1 MLEKYFNSFA
11 KKAVV
16 LAFLPLLLSASNLGE
31 LINLSQNNEAYLIK
45 QMQSKQANLDKEQAF
60 RTYLPSLS
68 LNSAYVANNKDRF
81 IIDPQ
86 ESLFAKFSLNFLLFD
101 GGAREAHLRALESKE
116 KISLLDK
123 EQSKNY
129 LALNAITLYFNTLSL
144 EKILRANEQKVL
156 LLKSTFERLQK
167 FHQAGLSPKD
177 ELESIKAKYHLSL
190 LELSQ
195 NKLKM
200 ANIQK
205 EIKILTHTDFKPQG
219 YAFLE
224 NPQQE
229 KSQNYEVMMAKEQI
243 NLAKQS
249 VSFAK
254 AEYFPKFYI
263 QNNFSFY
270 KNNYNPKIP
279 AAYIP
284 LANEFLEKYSQNN
297 QIILTMQWKIFDFNA
312 RAKEVEK
319 ERLNVQI
326 ANANARF
333 SERKNKEELNY
344 LDKNLQVLQEQINAL
359 NLSLN
364 AANLAFESVD
374 KKYQA
379 GLLSYVEYL
388 QALEVKFKAQSDLEL
403 AKNEFEITKAN
414 YYFNAGINLISK
426 VKE

>member
-1 MLEKYFNSFA
+1 MFEKYLKSAMF
-11 KKAVV
+11 
-16 LAFLPLLLSASNLGE
+16 LALYPLAMLASNLHE
-31 LINLSQNNEAYLIK
+31 FIALSQNNESYLIK
-45 QMQSKQANLDKEQAF
+45 QMQSEQANLDKEQAF
-60 RTYLPSLS
+60 RNYLPSLS

-86 ESLFAKFSLNFLLFD
+86 ESLFAKVSLNFLLFD
-101 GGAREAHLRALESKE
+101 GGAREANLRALESKE
-116 KISLLDK
+116 KLSLLDK

-144 EKILRANEQKVL
+144 EKILLANQQKVAF
-156 LLKSTFERLQK
+156 LKSTFERLQK
-167 FHQAGLSPKD
+167 FYDAGLSPKD

-195 NKLKM
+195 NELKL

-205 EIKILTHTDFKPQG
+205 EIKILSNTDFKVQG
-219 YAFLE
+219 NAFLE

-229 KSQNYEVMMAKEQI
+229 KSQNYEVMIAKEQI
-243 NLAKQS
+243 NLAKES
-249 VSFAK
+249 VNLAK

-263 QNNFSFY
+263 QDNFNFY
-270 KNNYNPKIP
+270 KNNYNLKVP
-279 AAYIP
+279 AP
-284 LANEFLEKYSQNN
+284 FVNLADQFLEKYSQGN
-297 QIILTMQWKIFDFNA
+297 QFILGMEWKIFDFNA

-344 LDKNLQVLQEQINAL
+344 LDKSLKVLQEQILAL

-379 GLLSYVEYL
+379 GLVSYVEYL
-388 QALEVKFKAQSDLEL
+388 QALEAKFKAQSDLEL

-414 YYFNAGINLISK
+414 YYFNAGIDLNSK

>member
-1 MLEKYFNSFA
+1 MRFINIILFLSL
-11 KKAVV
+11 V
-16 LAFLPLLLSASNLGE
+16 LFGSNLKE
-31 LINLSQNNEAYLIK
+31 LINLSQNNESYFIK
-45 QMQSKQANLDKEQAF
+45 QMQSEQANLNRQQAF
-60 RTYLPSLS
+60 RNYLPTLS

-86 ESLFAKFSLNFLLFD
+86 ESLFAKVSLNFLLFD
-101 GGAREAHLRALESKE
+101 GGAREANLRALESKE
-116 KISLLDK
+116 KLSLLDK

-129 LALNAITLYFNTLSL
+129 LTLNAITLYFNTLSL
-144 EKILRANEQKVL
+144 EKILLANQQKVAF
-156 LLKSTFERLQK
+156 LKSTFERLQK
-167 FHQAGLSPKD
+167 FYNAGLSPKD

-195 NKLKM
+195 NELKL

-205 EIKILTHTDFKPQG
+205 EIKILSHTDFKPKG
-219 YAFLE
+219 DALLE

-229 KSQNYEVMMAKEQI
+229 KSQNYEVMIAKEQI
-243 NLAKQS
+243 NLAKES
-249 VSFAK
+249 VNLAK
-254 AEYFPKFYI
+254 AKYFPKFYI
-263 QNNFSFY
+263 QDNFSFY
-270 KNNYNPKIP
+270 KNNFNPKVP
-279 AAYIP
+279 ASFVN
-284 LANEFLEKYSQNN
+284 LADNFLEKYSQGN
-297 QIILTMQWKIFDFNA
+297 QFILGMEWKIFDFNA
-312 RAKEVEK
+312 RTKEIEK

-344 LDKNLQVLQEQINAL
+344 LDKSLKVLQEQILAL

-374 KKYQA
+374 KKYRA
-379 GLLSYVEYL
+379 GLVSYVEYL
-388 QALEVKFKAQSDLEL
+388 QALEAKFKAQSDLEL

-414 YYFNAGINLISK
+414 YYFNAGIDLNSK

>member
-1 MLEKYFNSFA
+1 MRFINIIL
-11 KKAVV
+11 
-16 LAFLPLLLSASNLGE
+16 FLPLVLFGSNLKE
-31 LINLSQNNEAYLIK
+31 LINLSQNNESYFIK
-45 QMQSKQANLDKEQAF
+45 QMQSEQANLNRQQAF
-60 RTYLPSLS
+60 RNYLPTLS

-81 IIDPQ
+81 ITDPQ
-86 ESLFAKFSLNFLLFD
+86 ESLFAKVSLNFLLFD
-101 GGAREAHLRALESKE
+101 GGAREANLRALESKE
-116 KISLLDK
+116 KLSLLDK

-129 LALNAITLYFNTLSL
+129 LTLNAITLYFNTLSL
-144 EKILRANEQKVL
+144 EKILLANQQKVAF
-156 LLKSTFERLQK
+156 LKSTFERLQK
-167 FHQAGLSPKD
+167 FYNAGLSPKD

-195 NKLKM
+195 NELKL

-205 EIKILTHTDFKPQG
+205 EIKILSHTDFKPKG
-219 YAFLE
+219 DALLK

-229 KSQNYEVMMAKEQI
+229 KSRNYEVMITKEQI
-243 NLAKQS
+243 NLAKES
-249 VSFAK
+249 VNLAK
-254 AEYFPKFYI
+254 AKYFPKFYI
-263 QNNFSFY
+263 QDNFSFY
-270 KNNYNPKIP
+270 KNIFNPKIP
-279 AAYIP
+279 TPFAN
-284 LANEFLEKYSQNN
+284 LADNFLEKYSQGN
-297 QIILTMQWKIFDFNA
+297 QFILGMEWKIFDFNA
-312 RAKEVEK
+312 RTKEVEK

-344 LDKNLQVLQEQINAL
+344 LNKSLKVLQEQILAL

-379 GLLSYVEYL
+379 GLVSYVEYL
-388 QALEVKFKAQSDLEL
+388 QALEAKFKAQSDLEL

-414 YYFNAGINLISK
+414 YYFNAGIDLNSK

>member
-1 MLEKYFNSFA
+1 MFEKYLKSAMF
-11 KKAVV
+11 
-16 LAFLPLLLSASNLGE
+16 LALYPLAMLASNLHE
-31 LINLSQNNEAYLIK
+31 FIALSQNNESYLIK
-45 QMQSKQANLDKEQAF
+45 QMQSEQANLDKEQAF
-60 RTYLPSLS
+60 RNYLPSLS

-86 ESLFAKFSLNFLLFD
+86 ESLFAKVSLNFLLFD
-101 GGAREAHLRALESKE
+101 GGAREANLRALESKE
-116 KISLLDK
+116 KLSLLDK

-144 EKILRANEQKVL
+144 EKILLANQQKVAF
-156 LLKSTFERLQK
+156 LKSTFERLQK
-167 FHQAGLSPKD
+167 FYDAGLSPKD

-195 NKLKM
+195 NELKL

-205 EIKILTHTDFKPQG
+205 EIKILSDTDFKVQG
-219 YAFLE
+219 NAFLE

-229 KSQNYEVMMAKEQI
+229 KSQNYEVMIAKEQI
-243 NLAKQS
+243 NLAKES
-249 VSFAK
+249 VNLAK

-263 QNNFSFY
+263 QDNFNFY
-270 KNNYNPKIP
+270 KNNYNPKAP
-279 AAYIP
+279 AP
-284 LANEFLEKYSQNN
+284 FVNLADQFLEKYSQGN
-297 QIILTMQWKIFDFNA
+297 QFILGMEWKIFDFNA

-333 SERKNKEELNY
+333 SERKNKEEINY
-344 LDKNLQVLQEQINAL
+344 LDKSLKVLQEQILAL

-379 GLLSYVEYL
+379 GLVSYVEYL
-388 QALEVKFKAQSDLEL
+388 QALEAKFKAQSDLEL

-414 YYFNAGINLISK
+414 YYFNAGIDLNSK

>member
-1 MLEKYFNSFA
+1 MLEKYLKSAIF
-11 KKAVV
+11 
-16 LAFLPLLLSASNLGE
+16 LALYPLAMLASNLHE
-31 LINLSQNNEAYLIK
+31 FIALSQNNESYLIK
-45 QMQSKQANLDKEQAF
+45 QMQSEQANLDKEQAF
-60 RTYLPSLS
+60 RNYLPSLS

-86 ESLFAKFSLNFLLFD
+86 ESLFAKVSLNFLLFD
-101 GGAREAHLRALESKE
+101 GGAREANLRALESKE
-116 KISLLDK
+116 KLSLLDK

-144 EKILRANEQKVL
+144 KKILLANQQKVAF
-156 LLKSTFERLQK
+156 LKSTFERLQK
-167 FHQAGLSPKD
+167 FYDAGLSPKD

-195 NKLKM
+195 NELKL

-205 EIKILTHTDFKPQG
+205 EIKILSDTDFKVQG
-219 YAFLE
+219 NAFLE

-229 KSQNYEVMMAKEQI
+229 KSQNYEVMIAKEQI
-243 NLAKQS
+243 NLAKES
-249 VSFAK
+249 VNLAK

-263 QNNFSFY
+263 QDNFNFH
-270 KNNYNPKIP
+270 KNNYNPKVP
-279 AAYIP
+279 AP
-284 LANEFLEKYSQNN
+284 FVNLADQFLEKYSQGN
-297 QIILTMQWKIFDFNA
+297 QFILGMEWKIFDFNA

-344 LDKNLQVLQEQINAL
+344 LDKSLKVLQEQILAL

-379 GLLSYVEYL
+379 GLVSYVEYL
-388 QALEVKFKAQSDLEL
+388 QALEAKFKAQSDLEL

-414 YYFNAGINLISK
+414 YYFNAGIDLNSK

>member
-1 MLEKYFNSFA
+1 MFEKYLKSAIF
-11 KKAVV
+11 
-16 LAFLPLLLSASNLGE
+16 LALYPLAMLASNLHE
-31 LINLSQNNEAYLIK
+31 FIALSQNNESYLIK
-45 QMQSKQANLDKEQAF
+45 QMQSEQANLDKEQAF
-60 RTYLPSLS
+60 RNYLPSLS

-86 ESLFAKFSLNFLLFD
+86 ESLFAKVSLNFLLFD
-101 GGAREAHLRALESKE
+101 GGAREANLRALESRE
-116 KISLLDK
+116 KLSLLDK
-123 EQSKNY
+123 EQNKNY

-144 EKILRANEQKVL
+144 EKILLANQQKVSF
-156 LLKSTFERLQK
+156 LKSTFERLQK
-167 FHQAGLSPKD
+167 FYDAGLSPKD

-195 NKLKM
+195 NELKL

-205 EIKILTHTDFKPQG
+205 EIKILSDMDFKVQG
-219 YAFLE
+219 NAFLE

-229 KSQNYEVMMAKEQI
+229 KSQNYEVMIAKEQI
-243 NLAKQS
+243 NLAKES
-249 VSFAK
+249 VNLAK

-263 QNNFSFY
+263 QDNFNFY
-270 KNNYNPKIP
+270 KNNYNPKVP
-279 AAYIP
+279 ALFAN
-284 LANEFLEKYSQNN
+284 LADQFLEKYSQGN
-297 QIILTMQWKIFDFNA
+297 QFILGMEWKIFDFNA

-344 LDKNLQVLQEQINAL
+344 LDKSLKVLQEQILAL

-379 GLLSYVEYL
+379 GLVSYVEYL

-414 YYFNAGINLISK
+414 YYFNAGIDLNSK

>member
-1 MLEKYFNSFA
+1 MFEKYLKSAIF
-11 KKAVV
+11 
-16 LAFLPLLLSASNLGE
+16 LALYPLAMLASNLHE
-31 LINLSQNNEAYLIK
+31 FIVLSQNNESYLIK
-45 QMQSKQANLDKEQAF
+45 QMQSEQANLDKEQAF
-60 RTYLPSLS
+60 RNYLPSLS

-86 ESLFAKFSLNFLLFD
+86 ESLFAKVSLNFLLFD
-101 GGAREAHLRALESKE
+101 GGAREANLRALENRE
-116 KISLLDK
+116 KLSLLDK
-123 EQSKNY
+123 EQNKNY

-144 EKILRANEQKVL
+144 EKILLANQQKVAF
-156 LLKSTFERLQK
+156 LKSTFERLQK
-167 FHQAGLSPKD
+167 FYDAGLNPKD

-195 NKLKM
+195 NELKL

-205 EIKILTHTDFKPQG
+205 EIKILSDTDFKVQG
-219 YAFLE
+219 NAFLE

-229 KSQNYEVMMAKEQI
+229 KNQNYEVMIAKEQI
-243 NLAKQS
+243 NLAKER
-249 VSFAK
+249 VNLAK

-263 QNNFSFY
+263 QDNFNFY
-270 KNNYNPKIP
+270 KNNYNPKVP
-279 AAYIP
+279 AHFVN
-284 LANEFLEKYSQNN
+284 LADQFLEKYSQGN
-297 QIILTMQWKIFDFNA
+297 QFILGMEWKIFDFNA

-326 ANANARF
+326 ANANTRF

-344 LDKNLQVLQEQINAL
+344 LDKSLKVLQEQISAL

-379 GLLSYVEYL
+379 GLVSYVEYL
-388 QALEVKFKAQSDLEL
+388 QALEAKFKAQSDLEL

-414 YYFNAGINLISK
+414 YYFNAGIDLNSK

>member
-1 MLEKYFNSFA
+1 MRFINIILFLSL
-11 KKAVV
+11 V
-16 LAFLPLLLSASNLGE
+16 LFGSNLKE
-31 LINLSQNNEAYLIK
+31 LINLSQNNESYFIK
-45 QMQSKQANLDKEQAF
+45 QMQSEQANLNRQQAF
-60 RTYLPSLS
+60 RNYLPTLS

-81 IIDPQ
+81 ITDPQ
-86 ESLFAKFSLNFLLFD
+86 ESLFAKVSLNFLLFD
-101 GGAREAHLRALESKE
+101 GGAREANLRALESKE
-116 KISLLDK
+116 KLSLLDK

-129 LALNAITLYFNTLSL
+129 LTLNAITLYFNTLSL
-144 EKILRANEQKVL
+144 EKILLANQQKVAF
-156 LLKSTFERLQK
+156 LKSTFERLQK
-167 FHQAGLSPKD
+167 FYNAGLSPKD

-195 NKLKM
+195 NELKL

-205 EIKILTHTDFKPQG
+205 EIKILSHTDFKPKG
-219 YAFLE
+219 DALLE

-229 KSQNYEVMMAKEQI
+229 KSRNYEVMITKEQI
-243 NLAKQS
+243 NLAKES
-249 VSFAK
+249 VNLAK
-254 AEYFPKFYI
+254 AKYFPKFYI
-263 QNNFSFY
+263 QDNFSFY
-270 KNNYNPKIP
+270 KNIFNPKIP
-279 AAYIP
+279 TPFAN
-284 LANEFLEKYSQNN
+284 LADNFLEKYSQGN
-297 QIILTMQWKIFDFNA
+297 QFILGMEWKIFDFNA
-312 RAKEVEK
+312 RTKEVEK

-344 LDKNLQVLQEQINAL
+344 LNKSLKVLQEQILAL

-379 GLLSYVEYL
+379 GLVSYVEYL
-388 QALEVKFKAQSDLEL
+388 QALEAKFKAQSDLEL

-414 YYFNAGINLISK
+414 YYFNAGIDLNSK

>member
-1 MLEKYFNSFA
+1 MFKKYLKSAIFLALYPLAML
-11 KKAVV
+11 
-16 LAFLPLLLSASNLGE
+16 ASNLHE
-31 LINLSQNNEAYLIK
+31 FITLSQNNESYLIK
-45 QMQSKQANLDKEQAF
+45 KMQSEQANLDKEQAF
-60 RTYLPSLS
+60 RNYLPSLS
-68 LNSAYVANNKDRF
+68 LSSAYVANNKDRF

-86 ESLFAKFSLNFLLFD
+86 ESLFAKVSLNFLLFD
-101 GGAREAHLRALESKE
+101 GGAREANLRALESRE
-116 KISLLDK
+116 KLSFLDK
-123 EQSKNY
+123 EQNKNY

-144 EKILRANEQKVL
+144 EKILLANQQKVSF
-156 LLKSTFERLQK
+156 LKSTFERLQK
-167 FHQAGLSPKD
+167 FYDAGLSSKD

-195 NKLKM
+195 NELKL

-205 EIKILTHTDFKPQG
+205 EIKILSDTDFKVQG
-219 YAFLE
+219 NAFLE

-229 KSQNYEVMMAKEQI
+229 KSQNYEVMIAKEQI
-243 NLAKQS
+243 NLAKES
-249 VSFAK
+249 VNLAK

-263 QNNFSFY
+263 QDNFNFY
-270 KNNYNPKIP
+270 KNNYNLKVP
-279 AAYIP
+279 APFAN
-284 LANEFLEKYSQNN
+284 LADQFLEKYSQGN
-297 QIILTMQWKIFDFNA
+297 QFILGMEWKIFDFNA

-344 LDKNLQVLQEQINAL
+344 LDKSLKVLQEQILAL

-379 GLLSYVEYL
+379 GLVSYVEYL
-388 QALEVKFKAQSDLEL
+388 QALEAKFKAQSDLEL

-414 YYFNAGINLISK
+414 YYFNAGIDLNSK

>member
-1 MLEKYFNSFA
+1 MFLALYPLAML
-11 KKAVV
+11 
-16 LAFLPLLLSASNLGE
+16 ASNLHE
-31 LINLSQNNEAYLIK
+31 FIALSQNNESYLIK
-45 QMQSKQANLDKEQAF
+45 QMQSEQANLDKEQAF
-60 RTYLPSLS
+60 RNYLPSLS

-86 ESLFAKFSLNFLLFD
+86 ESLFAKVSLNFLLFD
-101 GGAREAHLRALESKE
+101 GGAREANLRALESRE
-116 KISLLDK
+116 KLSLLDK
-123 EQSKNY
+123 EQNKNY

-144 EKILRANEQKVL
+144 EKILLANQQKVSF
-156 LLKSTFERLQK
+156 LKSTFERLQK
-167 FHQAGLSPKD
+167 FYDAGLSPKD

-195 NKLKM
+195 NELKL

-205 EIKILTHTDFKPQG
+205 EIKILSDTDFKVQG
-219 YAFLE
+219 NAFLE

-229 KSQNYEVMMAKEQI
+229 KSQNYEVMIAKEQI
-243 NLAKQS
+243 NLAKES
-249 VSFAK
+249 VNLAK

-263 QNNFSFY
+263 QDNFNFY
-270 KNNYNPKIP
+270 KNNYSPKVP
-279 AAYIP
+279 APFAN
-284 LANEFLEKYSQNN
+284 LADQFLEKYSQGN
-297 QIILTMQWKIFDFNA
+297 QFILGMEWKIFDFNA

-344 LDKNLQVLQEQINAL
+344 LDKSLKVLQEQILAL

-379 GLLSYVEYL
+379 GLVSYVEYL
-388 QALEVKFKAQSDLEL
+388 QALEAKFKAQSDLEL

-414 YYFNAGINLISK
+414 YYFNAGIDLNSK

>member
-1 MLEKYFNSFA
+1 MFEKYLKSAIF
-11 KKAVV
+11 
-16 LAFLPLLLSASNLGE
+16 LALYPLAMLASNLHE
-31 LINLSQNNEAYLIK
+31 FIALSQNNESYLIK
-45 QMQSKQANLDKEQAF
+45 QMQSEQANLYKEQAF
-60 RTYLPSLS
+60 RNYLPSLS

-86 ESLFAKFSLNFLLFD
+86 ESLFAKVSLNFLLFD
-101 GGAREAHLRALESKE
+101 GGAREANLRALESRE
-116 KISLLDK
+116 KLSLLDK
-123 EQSKNY
+123 EQNKNY

-144 EKILRANEQKVL
+144 EKILLANQQKVSF
-156 LLKSTFERLQK
+156 LKSTFERLQK
-167 FHQAGLSPKD
+167 FYDAGLSPKD

-195 NKLKM
+195 NELKL

-205 EIKILTHTDFKPQG
+205 EIKILSDTDFKVQG
-219 YAFLE
+219 NAFLE

-229 KSQNYEVMMAKEQI
+229 KSQNYEVMIAKEQI
-243 NLAKQS
+243 NIAKES
-249 VSFAK
+249 VNLAK

-263 QNNFSFY
+263 QDNFNFY
-270 KNNYNPKIP
+270 KNNYNPKVRAP
-279 AAYIP
+279 FAN
-284 LANEFLEKYSQNN
+284 LADQFLEKYSQGN
-297 QIILTMQWKIFDFNA
+297 QFILGMEWKIFDFNA

-344 LDKNLQVLQEQINAL
+344 LDKSLKVLQEQILAL

-379 GLLSYVEYL
+379 GLVSYVEYL

-414 YYFNAGINLISK
+414 YYFNAGIDLNSK

>member
-1 MLEKYFNSFA
+1 MFRKYLTLIH
-11 KKAVV
+11 KTIILV
-16 LAFLPLLLSASNLGE
+16 FLPLSLSASNLRE
-31 LINLSQNNEAYLIK
+31 FITLSQNNEQYLIK
-45 QMQSKQANLDKEQAF
+45 QMQSERASLSRSQAF
-60 RTYLPSLS
+60 RNYLPHLS

-86 ESLFAKFSLNFLLFD
+86 ESLFAKFSLNLLLYD
-101 GGAREAHLRALESKE
+101 GGAREANLRALESKE
-116 KISLLDK
+116 KLSFLDK

-144 EKILRANEQKVL
+144 EKILLANQQKVEFL
-156 LLKSTFERLQK
+156 RSTFERLQK
-167 FHQAGLSPKD
+167 FYDAGLSPKD
-177 ELESIKAKYHLSL
+177 ELESIKARYHLSL

-195 NKLKM
+195 NELKL
-200 ANIQK
+200 ASIQK
-205 EIKILTHTDFKPQG
+205 EIKILSNTNFTPSG
-219 YAFLE
+219 NAFLE
-224 NPQQE
+224 NPNQE
-229 KSQNYEVMMAKEQI
+229 KSQSYEVSIAKEQI
-243 NLAKQS
+243 NLAKES
-249 VSFAK
+249 VNLAK

-263 QNNFSFY
+263 QDNFGFY

-279 AAYIP
+279 TPFIN
-284 LANEFLEKYSQNN
+284 LADELLEKYSQSN
-297 QIILTMQWKIFDFNA
+297 QFILGMEWKIFDFNT

-326 ANANARF
+326 ANANARL

-344 LDKNLQVLQEQINAL
+344 IDQSLKVLKQQIYTL

-379 GLLSYVEYL
+379 GLVSYVEYL

-403 AKNEFEITKAN
+403 AHNEFEITKAN
-414 YYFNAGINLISK
+414 YYFNAGIDLISK
-426 VKE
+426 VRE

>member
-1 MLEKYFNSFA
+1 MLEKYLKSAIF
-11 KKAVV
+11 
-16 LAFLPLLLSASNLGE
+16 LALYPLAMLASNLHE
-31 LINLSQNNEAYLIK
+31 FIALSQNNESYLIK
-45 QMQSKQANLDKEQAF
+45 QMQSEQANLDKEQAF
-60 RTYLPSLS
+60 RNYLPSLS

-86 ESLFAKFSLNFLLFD
+86 ESLFAKVSLNFLLFD
-101 GGAREAHLRALESKE
+101 GGAREANLKALESKE
-116 KISLLDK
+116 KLSLLDK

-144 EKILRANEQKVL
+144 KKILLANQQKVAF
-156 LLKSTFERLQK
+156 LKSTFERLQK
-167 FHQAGLSPKD
+167 FYDAGLSPKD

-195 NKLKM
+195 NELKL

-205 EIKILTHTDFKPQG
+205 EIKILSDTDFKVQG
-219 YAFLE
+219 NAFLE

-229 KSQNYEVMMAKEQI
+229 KSQNYEVMIAKEQI
-243 NLAKQS
+243 NLAKES
-249 VSFAK
+249 VNLAK

-263 QNNFSFY
+263 QDNFNFY
-270 KNNYNPKIP
+270 KNNYSPKVP
-279 AAYIP
+279 APFAN
-284 LANEFLEKYSQNN
+284 LADQFLEKYSQGN
-297 QIILTMQWKIFDFNA
+297 QFILGMEWKIFDFNA

-344 LDKNLQVLQEQINAL
+344 LDKSLKVLQEQILAL

-379 GLLSYVEYL
+379 GLVSYVEYL
-388 QALEVKFKAQSDLEL
+388 QALEAKFKAQSDLEL

-414 YYFNAGINLISK
+414 YYFNAGIDLNSK

>member
-1 MLEKYFNSFA
+1 MRFINIIL
-11 KKAVV
+11 
-16 LAFLPLLLSASNLGE
+16 FLPLVLFGSNLKE
-31 LINLSQNNEAYLIK
+31 LINLSQNNESYFIK
-45 QMQSKQANLDKEQAF
+45 QMQSEQANLNRQQAF
-60 RTYLPSLS
+60 RNYLPTLS

-81 IIDPQ
+81 ITDPQ
-86 ESLFAKFSLNFLLFD
+86 ESLFAKVSLNFLLFD
-101 GGAREAHLRALESKE
+101 GGAREANLRALESKE
-116 KISLLDK
+116 KLSLLDK

-129 LALNAITLYFNTLSL
+129 LTLNAITLYFNTLSL
-144 EKILRANEQKVL
+144 EKILLANQQKVAF
-156 LLKSTFERLQK
+156 LKSTFERLQK
-167 FHQAGLSPKD
+167 FYNAGLSPKD

-195 NKLKM
+195 NELKL

-205 EIKILTHTDFKPQG
+205 EIKILSHTDFKPKG
-219 YAFLE
+219 DALLE

-229 KSQNYEVMMAKEQI
+229 KSRNYEVMITKEQI
-243 NLAKQS
+243 NLAKES
-249 VSFAK
+249 VNLAK
-254 AEYFPKFYI
+254 AKYFPKFYI
-263 QNNFSFY
+263 QDNFSFY
-270 KNNYNPKIP
+270 KNIFNPKIP
-279 AAYIP
+279 TPFAN
-284 LANEFLEKYSQNN
+284 LADNFLEKYSQGN
-297 QIILTMQWKIFDFNA
+297 QFILGMEWKIFDFNA
-312 RAKEVEK
+312 RTKEVEK

-344 LDKNLQVLQEQINAL
+344 LNKSLKVLQEQILAL

-379 GLLSYVEYL
+379 GLVSYVEYL
-388 QALEVKFKAQSDLEL
+388 QALEAKFKAQSDLEL

-414 YYFNAGINLISK
+414 YYFNAGIDLNSK